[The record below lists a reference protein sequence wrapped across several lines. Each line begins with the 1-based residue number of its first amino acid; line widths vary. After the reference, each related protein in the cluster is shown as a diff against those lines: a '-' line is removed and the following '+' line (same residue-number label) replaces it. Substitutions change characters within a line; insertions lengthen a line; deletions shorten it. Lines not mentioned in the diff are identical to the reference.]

1 MAKKRRIAKDTA
13 SYVQP
18 SGWSE
23 DEKRHRM
30 ENKLR
35 AVTIQSRKKVEA
47 KNACRGPVRF
57 DD

>member
-1 MAKKRRIAKDTA
+1 MAKKRRINKDAA
-13 SYVQP
+13 SFVQP

-23 DEKRHRM
+23 EEKRHRM
-30 ENKLR
+30 ENRLR
-35 AVTIQSRKKVEA
+35 AVTIQSRKRVDA